1 VTVSGALIGPSR
13 VSREENCGSVS
24 AIDVVVCPDFAGPLQ
39 QVFAAR
45 TLLFLGSW
53 LEHEGAS
60 RSWPLHLVCIG
71 EPPEPVREL
80 AGRCGATVS
89 VRDGLPG
96 LGNRIM
102 NRLRGLEIES
112 RTGRI
117 LMVDCDTIVLRDL
130 APVLELGDWFAAAI
144 GPRNPLPADLWRE
157 IFDVAGV
164 KMPPERVE
172 PWVLEAADRLPRQGI
187 RRTFR
192 EPMPPYFQ
200 AAVYLVPARSSLRA
214 NWERIQRMLSERY
227 AGRPGPYDRLWKKT
241 QCSLSVCVAIL
252 ASEGIPWRWLPN
264 SLNAT
269 HPMYAS
275 GEISCQETRIFHAPT
290 IFRRGPT
297 DRPLAPRK
305 ELDLYCD
312 HQISSL
318 FPETALEKLGRRLRG
333 RSHPRGANST
343 VLVCH
348 RLREL
353 TARYVTPAL
362 GSGG

>member
-1 VTVSGALIGPSR
+1 MPP
-13 VSREENCGSVS
+13 EESYGSVS
-24 AIDVVVCPDFAGPLQ
+24 ASDVVVCPDFAGPLR
-39 QVFAAR
+39 QVFEAR

-53 LEHEGAS
+53 LEHQGAS
-60 RSWPLHLVCIG
+60 RRWPLHLVCIG

-80 AGRCGATVS
+80 AGRCGATLS
-89 VRDGLPG
+89 VRDELPG

-117 LMVDCDTIVLRDL
+117 LMVDCDAIILRDL
-130 APVLELGDWFAAAI
+130 APVLEFEDCFAAKI

-157 IFDVAGV
+157 VFDVAGV
-164 KMPPERVE
+164 QMPPERFE
-172 PWVLEAADRLPRQGI
+172 PWVLGVADRLPRDEIGE
-187 RRTFR
+187 TFR

-200 AAVYLVPARSSLRA
+200 AAVYLIPAGSSLRA

-227 AGRPGPYDRLWKKT
+227 AGQPRPYDRLWKKT

-252 ASEGIPWRWLPN
+252 ANEGIPWRWLPA
-264 SLNAT
+264 SLNVT
-269 HPMYAS
+269 HSMYAS

-290 IFRRGPT
+290 IFRRGPKG
-297 DRPLAPRK
+297 RPLAPLQ
-305 ELDLYCD
+305 EIDLYCD

-318 FPETALEKLGRRLRG
+318 YSESALEKLGRWLRG
-333 RSHPRGANST
+333 RPHVQGAQCN
-343 VLVCH
+343 LQLCD

-353 TARYVTPAL
+353 TTRYVAPAL

>member
-1 VTVSGALIGPSR
+1 M
-13 VSREENCGSVS
+13 S
-24 AIDVVVCPDFAGPLQ
+24 AIDVVVCPDFAGPLR
-39 QVFAAR
+39 QVFETR

-60 RSWPLHLVCIG
+60 RCWPLHLVCIG
-71 EPPEPVREL
+71 EPPESVREL
-80 AGRCGATVS
+80 AGRCGAAVS

-130 APVLELGDWFAAAI
+130 APVLELGECFAAKV
-144 GPRNPLPADLWRE
+144 GPRNPLPADLWQE

-172 PWVLEAADRLPRQGI
+172 PWVLGVADRLPREGS
-187 RRTFR
+187 RRTYR

-214 NWERIQRMLSERY
+214 NWERIQRTLSERY
-227 AGRPGPYDRLWKKT
+227 ADRPGPYDRLWKKT
-241 QCSLSVCVAIL
+241 QSSLSICVAIL
-252 ASEGIPWRWLPN
+252 ASEGIPWRWLPD
-264 SLNAT
+264 SLNVT

-275 GEISCQETRIFHAPT
+275 GDISYEETRIFHAGT
-290 IFRRGPT
+290 IFRRGHENQ
-297 DRPLAPRK
+297 PLDALG
-305 ELDLYCD
+305 EVDLYCE

-318 FPETALEKLGRRLRG
+318 YSETTLKKVGRRVRG
-333 RSHPRGANST
+333 RRFPQGARCSMQ
-343 VLVCH
+343 LCD

-353 TARYVTPAL
+353 TARYVAPAL